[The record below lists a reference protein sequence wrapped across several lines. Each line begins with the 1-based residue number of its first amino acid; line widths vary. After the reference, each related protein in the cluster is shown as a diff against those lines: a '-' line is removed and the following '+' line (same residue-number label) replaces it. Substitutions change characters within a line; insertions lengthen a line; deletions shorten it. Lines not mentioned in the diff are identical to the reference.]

1 MSGQGAMLTGS
12 FKVAKIGKRSGPRR
26 VQPTKTEAASTP
38 SRPVG
43 RVPRV
48 ARLMALA
55 IKLDGLIRAGE
66 VASQRE
72 LAAVAR
78 VTPARV
84 TQILNLL
91 GLAPDI
97 QETLLNLPPVTSGR
111 DPVTEREMRPLTTM
125 VRWTDQRQAWTCFGH
140 FARQIAAEMPIS
152 K

>member
-1 MSGQGAMLTGS
+1 MGHSVTMTAGFSVSKT
-12 FKVAKIGKRSGPRR
+12 GKRSGPRR
-26 VQPTKTEAASTP
+26 SAPPTTDAASRASTP
-38 SRPVG
+38 VG
-43 RVPRV
+43 RIPRV

-55 IKLDGLIRAGE
+55 IKLDGLIKSGE

-125 VRWTDQRQAWTCFGH
+125 FRWTDQRQAWACFGH
-140 FARQIAAEMPIS
+140 FTR
-152 K
+152 

>member
-55 IKLDGLIRAGE
+55 IKLDGLIKSGE

-78 VTPARV
+78 VTPARL

-91 GLAPDI
+91 HLAPSI
-97 QETLLNLPPVTSGR
+97 QEELLFLPPVTRGR
-111 DPVTEREMRPLTTM
+111 DAVTERHFRNIVARVSWREQQSL
-125 VRWTDQRQAWTCFGH
+125 QR
-140 FARQIAAEMPIS
+140 R
-152 K
+152 

>member
-1 MSGQGAMLTGS
+1 MGRSVTMTAGFSVSKTGQRT
-12 FKVAKIGKRSGPRR
+12 GPRR
-26 VQPTKTEAASTP
+26 PTPTTTDANSPP
-38 SRPVG
+38 SKPVG

-55 IKLDGLIRAGE
+55 IKLDGLIRSGE

-91 GLAPDI
+91 HLCPGI
-97 QETLLNLPPVTSGR
+97 QETLLFLPPVTYGR
-111 DPVTEREMRPLTTM
+111 DGVTERQLR
-125 VRWTDQRQAWTCFGH
+125 VIASSVNWNAQQRSWQLIFGC
-140 FARQIAAEMPIS
+140 RR
-152 K
+152 